1 MKTFEEE
8 EVEELDGGVD
18 DVAALVPLALL
29 VVLPPRAVG
38 VGASQ
43 LGASAAPRT
52 ELSRGRVWVVVRRG
66 LVRVG
71 DTAPE
76 GGGEEKGG
84 EGRKE
89 GEDIGEMEANGVVD
103 DGEKENGVGTVD
115 EEAATEGVEE
125 LVPFAPG
132 GSCSTQ

>member
-1 MKTFEEE
+1 MKTFDKE

-18 DVAALVPLALL
+18 GDVAAVVLLALL
-29 VVLPPRAVG
+29 VVLLPRAVG

-43 LGASAAPRT
+43 LGASAT
-52 ELSRGRVWVVVRRG
+52 EVSRGRMWVVRRG

-76 GGGEEKGG
+76 GRGEEKGG
-84 EGRKE
+84 EGRKVGE
-89 GEDIGEMEANGVVD
+89 GIGKMAADGEIVDDDD
-103 DGEKENGVGTVD
+103 DGEKENGVGTVGED
-115 EEAATEGVEE
+115 ATEGVEE
-125 LVPFAPG
+125 LVPPAPG

>member
-1 MKTFEEE
+1 MKTFDKE

-18 DVAALVPLALL
+18 GDVAAVVLLALL
-29 VVLPPRAVG
+29 VVLLPRAVG

-43 LGASAAPRT
+43 LGASAT
-52 ELSRGRVWVVVRRG
+52 EVSRGRMWVVRRG

-76 GGGEEKGG
+76 GRGEEKGG
-84 EGRKE
+84 EGRKV
-89 GEDIGEMEANGVVD
+89 GEEIGKMGADGESVDDD
-103 DGEKENGVGTVD
+103 DGEKENGVGTVGED
-115 EEAATEGVEE
+115 ATEGVEE
-125 LVPFAPG
+125 LVPPAPG